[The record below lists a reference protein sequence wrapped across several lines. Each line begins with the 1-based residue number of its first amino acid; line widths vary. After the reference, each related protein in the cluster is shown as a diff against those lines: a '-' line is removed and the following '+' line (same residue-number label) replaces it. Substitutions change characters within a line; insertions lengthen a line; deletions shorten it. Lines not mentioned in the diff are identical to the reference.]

1 LNKKPTKKKQGK
13 NDLLIT
19 TDVNNDPKV
28 VDTSD
33 IQAIN
38 VLANYDS
45 LPVMGATSGKKS
57 VKKKTM

>member
-1 LNKKPTKKKQGK
+1 LN
-13 NDLLIT
+13 I

-33 IQAIN
+33 IQGIN

-45 LPVMGATSGKKS
+45 LPVIGATSGKNS
-57 VKKKTM
+57 IKKKKIVGKNNC